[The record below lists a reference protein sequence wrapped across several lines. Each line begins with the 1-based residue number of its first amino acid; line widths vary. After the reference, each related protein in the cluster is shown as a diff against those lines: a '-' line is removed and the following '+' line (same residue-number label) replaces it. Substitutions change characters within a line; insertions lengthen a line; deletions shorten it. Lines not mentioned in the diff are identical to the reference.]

1 MPELS
6 EKIGTYTSAKFK
18 EVRAI
23 NAGHFAGGDC
33 NEAKIVELRLQMKAQ
48 ATALGRPG
56 CRGPEALWAMK
67 VHKGELLAPGAFSV
81 AAWLLLLPRKQP
93 MLSSA
98 LGVHSQGETGDF
110 RTELKRL
117 FGDAPQILRG
127 PDLTNWPTANTEHSA
142 GDALK
147 LGEQAGAQTL
157 DLEWVHLHPTGLVQ
171 EDDATAK
178 RKVLAGESF
187 RLAGGLLLNGS
198 GDRFCNELG
207 PAEHIV
213 AEMQKN
219 PGPFRLCL
227 NTAATRELQWQCRS
241 HISRRLMKCYASGR
255 DLAEDMKIPLR
266 KLIDVHDAHAE
277 AFRNTL
283 RAAEA
288 GPWPCLNGRRS
299 WDETSGKTGYGKCDF
314 KHVLVGSRV
323 ADEPFH
329 VAQVTP
335 VILYCSGG
343 IKINAR
349 AEVLKNDGTPVP
361 GLYAAGESTGGIH
374 GKRALAGNLL
384 LDCLVFGRLAAKSAC
399 KYIFGEDDEFR
410 PCPSQASER
419 QQEKGHF

>member
-1 MPELS
+1 MKRRRALS
-6 EKIGTYTSAKFK
+6 PGGF
-18 EVRAI
+18 
-23 NAGHFAGGDC
+23 GGDS
-33 NEAKIVELRLQMKAQ
+33 
-48 ATALGRPG
+48 GPG
-56 CRGPEALWAMK
+56 
-67 VHKGELLAPGAFSV
+67 SV
-81 AAWLLLLPRKQP
+81 L
-93 MLSSA
+93 
-98 LGVHSQGETGDF
+98 VSQ
-110 RTELKRL
+110 R
-117 FGDAPQILRG
+117 

-329 VAQVTP
+329 VAKVTP